1 MAIANQS
8 RVGKDISPAVRALAR
23 AVDAGDRVRR
33 LEDIGFTQKSLA
45 WMAGASERSVRNWRT
60 TGSIS
65 VAFDERLRDVAEI
78 VLVLDGSLTPRGI
91 VQWFNAR
98 LRYLSGQRP
107 ADVIHGGD
115 IEHVREAAEAFAEG
129 SYL

>member
-1 MAIANQS
+1 MIANQS

-23 AVDAGDRVRR
+23 AVDAGDRVHR

-60 TGSIS
+60 TGTIS
-65 VAFDERLRDVAEI
+65 VAFDERLRDVADI

-107 ADVIHGGD
+107 ADLIHGGD

-129 SYL
+129 